1 MTAAAARSPAAD
13 KSAAELIE
21 RFREALERLLPDGE
35 RFGLAVSGGPDSV
48 AMLLLAQAAVP
59 DRFEVATVN
68 HGLRPEAAQECELV
82 ARHCKA
88 RGLPCTILEVQVAPG
103 NVQER
108 AREARYAA
116 LAEWAR
122 GRGLGAVATAH
133 HADDQAETLLMRLN
147 RGSGVA
153 GLAGVREQAVWD
165 GSNAGLRVIR
175 PLLGFRRSELAEVVA
190 GVEVARDPSNE
201 DVRFDRVRIRKA
213 LADTPWLDPP
223 TVARSAAHLADAEE
237 ALQWAT
243 DRAWSEHVTIGQDS
257 LRFRPGLP
265 REITM
270 RIVSRAVG
278 AFGDIARGK
287 DVARLIERL
296 EGGKGGNLA
305 GVLVTVEDDEW
316 VFRREPARRAG

>member
-1 MTAAAARSPAAD
+1 
-13 KSAAELIE
+13 
-21 RFREALERLLPDGE
+21 
-35 RFGLAVSGGPDSV
+35 
-48 AMLLLAQAAVP
+48 MLLLAQAAVP

-153 GLAGVREQAVWD
+153 GLAGVRER
-165 GSNAGLRVIR
+165 GLVPGGELPLIR
-175 PLLGFRRSELAEVVA
+175 PLLGFRRGELRKVVDRA
-190 GVEVARDPSNE
+190 GLVSALDPSNA
-201 DVRFDRVRIRKA
+201 DNRFDRARIRKA
-213 LADTPWLDPP
+213 LTTSDWIDPQ
-223 TVARSAAHLADAEE
+223 ALAASAAHLAAADE
-237 ALQWAT
+237 ALDWAAAREWDERVT
-243 DRAWSEHVTIGQDS
+243 VTSEAI
-257 LRFRPGLP
+257 RYRPVAP
-265 REITM
+265 
-270 RIVSRAVG
+270 RAV
-278 AFGDIARGK
+278 AMR
-287 DVARLIERL
+287 V
-296 EGGKGGNLA
+296 
-305 GVLVTVEDDEW
+305 
-316 VFRREPARRAG
+316 